1 MHSRQ
6 SGAAHVPIM
15 FFLLL
20 LIMFLGTLVFGW
32 LKLNEANDLRAQRDT
47 ANAKAAAAS
56 KRELLIQHYVEDLG
70 RVIGKPGKYEGR
82 GGGAAVYGD
91 ASIADLVGL
100 MNPAEIKKV
109 LDDGCRGAEVAEAQ
123 GLENVLGAMVTR
135 VGQLKAQ
142 AANADVAREQALAE
156 KSEIDRKFQEAVS
169 KQEARAR
176 EWAQNLENARAE
188 YENSRQEKDRTNAN
202 LTQNLQEKADQLI
215 SAKEEAAKK
224 EEELRKELSNKANQN
239 AALTAKARLV
249 NPPDVADGKVIA
261 AIAGLQSAYISL
273 GRKDNLPN
281 GTVFRVRNPNSD
293 KVKAIATVTRIED
306 ERAEISLSQVVDPI
320 GDAVREGDLLY
331 NELYS
336 PNVTRTIFLMGRFS
350 APYDK
355 DRVELL
361 LKRLGNKVVTKL
373 GPGVDTVLLGDNPV
387 NEAGDGFAE
396 VKDSAEYKE
405 ALGLSAEFLPL
416 LRIRDLLKLDR

>member
-32 LKLNEANDLRAQRDT
+32 LKLNEANDLRAQRDA
-47 ANAKAAAAS
+47 ANARAQAAT
-56 KRELLIQHYVEDLG
+56 KRELLIQHYVEDIG

-82 GGGAAVYGD
+82 GGGAAVYGE

-109 LDDGCRGAEVAEAQ
+109 LEDACRGAEVGDAQ
-123 GLENVLGAMVTR
+123 GLENVLGAMITR
-135 VGQLKAQ
+135 MGQLKGQ
-142 AANADVAREQALAE
+142 ANNAELARDQALAE

-169 KQEARAR
+169 QQQARAR

-188 YENSRQEKDRTNAN
+188 YESSRQEKDRTNAN

-215 SAKEEAAKK
+215 TAKEQAAKT
-224 EEELRKELSNKANQN
+224 EEQLRKELRYKSNQN
-239 AALTAKARLV
+239 AALTAKDQLR

-261 AIAGLQSAYISL
+261 ARANLPSAFINL
-273 GRKDNLPN
+273 GKKDNLPN
-281 GTVFRVRNPNSD
+281 GTMFRIRSPHSD
-293 KVKAIATVTRIED
+293 KVKALATVVRVED
-306 ERAEISLSQVVDPI
+306 ERAEVELSQVVDPI

-336 PNVTRTIFLMGRFS
+336 PNMTRTIFLMGRFS
-350 APYDK
+350 LPYDK

-361 LKRLGNKVVTKL
+361 LKRLGNKVVTKM
-373 GPGVDTVLLGDNPV
+373 GPGVDTVILGDNPV

-396 VKDSAEYKE
+396 IRDSAEFKE
-405 ALGLSAEFLPL
+405 AQGLSAEFVPL
-416 LRIRDLLKLDR
+416 LKVRDLLKLDK